1 MTFAAKIAA
10 PVLAALS
17 LATVAQAEEV
27 VLAAPGAGATLH
39 EGGID
44 MSVYTRE
51 TDDSAL
57 ELTAIY
63 TPRISAYAPAHL
75 RMALNEGDAVS
86 FGLPGAPG
94 VTYSFARSAQGV
106 TVRADETAVQLA
118 SN

>member
-1 MTFAAKIAA
+1 VVTDHIETFTETGIELTSGQHLDADII
-10 PVLAALS
+10 VT
-17 LATVAQAEEV
+17 ATG
-27 VLAAPGAGATLH
+27 LDLLPF
-39 EGGID
+39 GGID
-44 MSVYTRE
+44 MSVYTQA
-51 TDDSAL
+51 TDGSAL